1 MRERETQL
9 GYRYIGGPPEK
20 LAAFLKAEIA
30 KWDALAKKGAF
41 TTN

>member
-1 MRERETQL
+1 MSSL
-9 GYRYIGGPPEK
+9 YEK